1 MFSSSDAMDFDRIEA
16 PLALCSNAGHAI
28 DGTRMGRDMLVRL
41 GAVRDIPGP
50 LPADLWRSLE
60 RVPLGSAVEWRS
72 EHCLDVLGC
81 TRYRS
86 GDAYLLLMNEISDK
100 HVETSRR
107 LHRQRLEATGRLVAS
122 IAHDLR
128 NSLANIMYSAD
139 YLAVASGDLT
149 PETVRETA
157 EDVVAATRR
166 LQGTVDGL
174 LDYARLG
181 PTVSVPVSIRE
192 VLNRAQGFL
201 RAVYHKAEHELTISV
216 APDADQ
222 VRGNSLTIEQILVN
236 LLLNAA
242 EASDTATRV
251 FVSTERS
258 SLPGERELDFIRIR
272 IRDDG
277 PGVPA
282 ANHESIFLPFF
293 TTRAEGTGLGLTNA
307 REAAQ
312 SLGGHLELEETTSGA
327 SFAVYLPRGDR
338 A

>member
-1 MFSSSDAMDFDRIEA
+1 MFLERIAMDFAQIEA
-16 PLALCSNAGHAI
+16 PLALCSPSGHAI
-28 DGTRMGRDMLVRL
+28 DGTRMGRDMLIRL
-41 GAVRDIPGP
+41 GAVRDVPGA
-50 LPADLWRSLE
+50 LPTDLWRSLE

-72 EHCLDVLGC
+72 DQCLDVLGC
-81 TRYRS
+81 TRYRT
-86 GDAYLLLMNEISDK
+86 GDDYLLLMNEISDK
-100 HVETSRR
+100 HVETSKR

-139 YLAVASGDLT
+139 YLAVASGELS
-149 PETVRETA
+149 PASIRETA

-181 PTVSVPVSIRE
+181 PTVSVPVSIKE

-201 RAVYHKAEHELTISV
+201 RAVYHKAEHELTIDV
-216 APDADQ
+216 ARDADM

-242 EASDTATRV
+242 EASDASTKV
-251 FVSTERS
+251 VVSTERAP
-258 SLPGERELDFIRIR
+258 LPGELTPSFVRIR

-277 PGVPA
+277 PGVPLVLR
-282 ANHESIFLPFF
+282 ESIFLPFF
-293 TTRAEGTGLGLTNA
+293 TTRAQGTGLGLTNA
-307 REAAQ
+307 REAAL
-312 SLGGHLELEETTSGA
+312 SLGGSIELEPTESGA
-327 SFAVYLPRGDR
+327 SFAVYLPRGDVS
-338 A
+338 